1 MEYKVCFLYRTGQ
14 DVWYVHKTK
23 QVPKHG
29 CISEIK
35 IHITDMGPSDYMSP
49 TIEYL
54 ICGNWY
60 KENELWDNKEN
71 FKAWYDNKFCRT
83 KELKLEYDNAI
94 WENIDNSGTE
104 VKVVGLI
111 SRTNNSH
118 PWKKM
123 KIAEIFYFNKD
134 NKPRFR
140 YVPIKDIIPLYN
152 KQSSIYENKYE
163 LVHLYGMYYIEDE
176 VYNFVNYDG
185 IKF

>member
-1 MEYKVCFLYRTGQ
+1 MEHKVCFLYRTGQ
-14 DVWYVHKTK
+14 EVWYVHKTK

-29 CISEIK
+29 RISEIK
-35 IHITDMGPSDYMSP
+35 IHITDMGSSDYMRP

-60 KENELWDNKEN
+60 RENELWDSKEN
-71 FKAWYDNKFCRT
+71 FKSWYDNKFCRT
-83 KELKLEYDNAI
+83 KELELEYDNAI
-94 WENIDNSGTE
+94 WENIDNSETK

-134 NKPRFR
+134 NKPKFR
-140 YVPIKDIIPLYN
+140 YVPFDNIMFITEPSLITD
-152 KQSSIYENKYE
+152 NKYE
-163 LVHLYGMYYIEDE
+163 IMKKYGKYYIEDE